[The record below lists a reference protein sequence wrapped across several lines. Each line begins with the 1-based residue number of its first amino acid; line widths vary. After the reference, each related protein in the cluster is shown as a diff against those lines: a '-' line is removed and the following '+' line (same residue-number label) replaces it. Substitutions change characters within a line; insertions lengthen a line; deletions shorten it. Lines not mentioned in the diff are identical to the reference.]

1 MTHMRSPHGGGA
13 FQRGL
18 NAPQSRF
25 YNQGKFGRLFP
36 SLPPFLPA
44 TEALIALGAVG
55 GPMDPGTA
63 HDTPNL
69 EMPAGFVFLGQFI
82 DHDITLDTTSSL
94 EQRNDPEAIQNFRT
108 PVLEL
113 DSIYGSGPDAS
124 PHLYRTANRL
134 PYMLLDD
141 DVPNDLPRNSIG
153 TALIGDPRNDENLV
167 ISQLQLAFLKFHNQV
182 LHDVRDFEEAQRL
195 VRWHYQWIVLHEF
208 LPLLV
213 GQDLVESIYTGKSY
227 STGRRFYNWRHQPFI
242 PVEFAVA
249 AYRYGHAQV
258 PGALQ
263 VNDLFAVNGRPQIP
277 LFDVN
282 EIGKDDPNDLSG
294 FGVRAERRFVDWR
307 YLFDT
312 GDGIEQPS
320 RSINTVLSGP
330 LFELPFFTGKT
341 DIRSLAQRNL
351 VRGRTYGLPSGQS
364 IARAMGEE
372 PLTAAELDDVHGL
385 GFAEETPLWFYI
397 LREAQV
403 REYGERL
410 GPVGGRIVAEV
421 LVGLLEGDR
430 LSFVRSHPNWQP
442 TLGSYGDFKMVDL
455 LQYAGVL
462 DTPLY
467 VNGNSPY

>member
-1 MTHMRSPHGGGA
+1 MSHKRSHHGGGA

-36 SLPPFLPA
+36 ALPPFLPPQ
-44 TEALIALGAVG
+44 EALIELGAVG
-55 GPMDPGTA
+55 GPMDPGTS
-63 HDTPNL
+63 HDTPNDA
-69 EMPAGFVFLGQFI
+69 MPAGFVFLGQFI

-113 DSIYGSGPDAS
+113 DSVYGSGPEAS
-124 PHLYRTANRL
+124 PHLYQRVRGL
-134 PYMLLDD
+134 PFMLLDEGASY
-141 DVPNDLPRNSIG
+141 DLPRNSIG
-153 TALIGDPRNDENLV
+153 TALIGDPRNDENL
-167 ISQLQLAFLKFHNQV
+167 IIAQLQLAFLKFHNQV
-182 LHDVRDFEEAQRL
+182 LRDVRDFDEAQRL

-213 GQDLVESIYTGKSY
+213 GHDLVESIYTGKSY
-227 STGRRFYNWRHQPFI
+227 SSGRRFYNWRHQPFI

-258 PGALQ
+258 PGVLQ
-263 VNDLFAVNGRPQIP
+263 VNDVFEVNGRPEVP

-282 EIGKDDPNDLSG
+282 EFGKPDPNDLSG
-294 FGVRAERRFVDWR
+294 FGVRAERRFADWR

-312 GDGIEQPS
+312 GDGVHQPS

-330 LFELPFFTGKT
+330 LFELPFFGGN

-351 VRGRTYGLPSGQS
+351 VRGRAFGLPSGQA
-364 IARAMGEE
+364 IAHAMGEE
-372 PLTAAELDDVHGL
+372 PLGLDELDDVRDL

-403 REYGERL
+403 RGYGEQL

-421 LVGLLEGDR
+421 LIGLLEGDR
-430 LSFVRSHPNWQP
+430 LSFVRSHPNWKP
-442 TLGSYGDFKMVDL
+442 VLGSYGDFTMVDL

-462 DTPLY
+462 DTPLF
-467 VNGNSPY
+467 VNGSSPY